1 MASWRWHDT
10 RLVMAFWVLV
20 VATTPA
26 TAMEQDL
33 ASLKYLTEQYRPYNY
48 QVDHNPP
55 EGLAVE
61 LLRRIW
67 QQLGIA
73 EQPIRVLPW
82 PRAYNQLNVQPDVV
96 LFSTAH
102 TQERTARF
110 KWACPIARSPIV
122 LLALKES
129 RIRLQT
135 IQDANR
141 YRIGAIQ
148 DDVGHQ
154 LLLSQQVD
162 PAAIQ
167 IAHSLNTALKQLG
180 KHRTDL
186 VASNG
191 PVAWLQLNELGVD
204 SRQYEEVWT
213 IGSEEFC
220 YAFNIQI
227 DDALVL
233 QFQQALDRVR
243 QQDDYP
249 ALLQQFGLSP

>member
-1 MASWRWHDT
+1 MASWRWRYT
-10 RLVMAFWVLV
+10 VLVMSLWLLL
-20 VATTPA
+20 PA
-26 TAMEQDL
+26 TIPAAVQAQDL

-73 EQPIRVLPW
+73 EQPIRVMPW

-96 LFSTAH
+96 LFSTAR
-102 TQERTARF
+102 TQERTAKF

-141 YRIGAIQ
+141 YRIEAMR
-148 DDVGHQ
+148 DDVSHQ
-154 LLLSQQVD
+154 LLLSQRVD
-162 PAAIQ
+162 PAAIHTNH
-167 IAHSLNTALKQLG
+167 ALSSALKQLG
-180 KHRTDL
+180 KHRADL
-186 VASNG
+186 VASNS
-191 PVAWLQLNELGVD
+191 PVAWLQLEELGVD

-213 IGSEEFC
+213 LGSEEFC
-220 YAFNIQI
+220 YAFNSQI
-227 DDALVL
+227 DDALVQ

-243 QQDDYP
+243 QQADYP
-249 ALLQQFGLSP
+249 ALLKQFGLSP